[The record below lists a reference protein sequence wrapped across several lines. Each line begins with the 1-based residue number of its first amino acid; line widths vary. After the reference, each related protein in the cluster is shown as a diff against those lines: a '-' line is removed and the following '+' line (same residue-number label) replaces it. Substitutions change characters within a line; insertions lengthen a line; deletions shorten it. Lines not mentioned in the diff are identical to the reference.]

1 MNGFSGLIGGLLTL
15 LANIAEII
23 LAAIVA
29 VELWLRSALRLLGA
43 PPLVQTI
50 VLIALGIVL
59 ILGSIRL
66 FSGIIRIGVVLV
78 LILIVMHIIMPV
90 VSG

>member
-50 VLIALGIVL
+50 VLIALAIVL